1 MQCLRHAGLS
11 GSVFVWLASSVMGD
25 FAKLSDH
32 ARMAEELLCA
42 VAAAVYQLL
51 AAELPAMEQHADMT
65 REVLDLVAR
74 GLRRFPHVLHTPMF
88 QTSLQFALV
97 TLFFCPPIF
106 CNSPAHPK
114 HVLIHE

>member
-1 MQCLRHAGLS
+1 M
-11 GSVFVWLASSVMGD
+11 WLASSVMGD

-32 ARMAEELLCA
+32 APMAEELLCA

-51 AAELPAMEQHADMT
+51 AAELPAMEKHSDMT

-88 QTSLQFALV
+88 QTSLQFAVV
-97 TLFFCPPIF
+97 TLSFCPQYFAIRPPILNMF
-106 CNSPAHPK
+106 
-114 HVLIHE
+114 

>member
-25 FAKLSDH
+25 FAKLCHH
-32 ARMAEELLCA
+32 APMAEELLFA
-42 VAAAVYQLL
+42 VAAVVYELL
-51 AAELPAMEQHADMT
+51 AAELPAMEQNADVT

-88 QTSLQFALV
+88 QTSLQFAAV
-97 TLFFCPPIF
+97 TLFFFQYFAIRLPILNM
-106 CNSPAHPK
+106 C
-114 HVLIHE
+114 